1 MIVVGNSENGA
12 RVQILAR
19 GNFSLDAS
27 GLILVL
33 LALSVVTLSVA
44 GLLAWQGYWPILM
57 LAIMQMALVAWLFI
71 RVWKNAWVCEE
82 ICIDADKISIVR
94 QRYRKRTRICMHPA
108 WATIRLEPQAVSWYG
123 SKLILRCKDQQVELG
138 AFLTYDEKLS
148 LAKHLA
154 QALAEHTAWRK
165 R

>member
-57 LAIMQMALVAWLFI
+57 LAIMQMALVAWLC
-71 RVWKNAWVCEE
+71 V
-82 ICIDADKISIVR
+82 
-94 QRYRKRTRICMHPA
+94 
-108 WATIRLEPQAVSWYG
+108 
-123 SKLILRCKDQQVELG
+123 
-138 AFLTYDEKLS
+138 
-148 LAKHLA
+148 
-154 QALAEHTAWRK
+154 
-165 R
+165 